1 MSRYPQLDR
10 GSLAR
15 LRALARAIHE
25 GGQSAVPLEDLL
37 RLASEVR
44 IDAGVTIDL
53 EASRDLGQPLI
64 VLRLPAEESPDSRLA
79 VLSRRE
85 REIAGLL
92 AEGLS
97 NKQVARHLAITLAT
111 VKDHVHRIL
120 RKTGLPNRTAVATAW
135 SGTLAR
141 RPRDPGSTD

>member
-15 LRALARAIHE
+15 LRTLARAIHE
-25 GGQSAVPLEDLL
+25 GDRSAVPLEHLL

-44 IDAGVTIDL
+44 IDAGITIDL
-53 EASRDLGQPLI
+53 EAARDLGQPLI
-64 VLRLPAEESPDSRLA
+64 VLRLPAEEHHEACLSA
-79 VLSRRE
+79 LSRRE
-85 REIAGLL
+85 REVADLL

-97 NKQVARHLAITLAT
+97 NKQVARRLAITLAT

-120 RKTGLPNRTAVATAW
+120 RKSGLPNRTAIAIAW
-135 SGTLAR
+135 KMTLAR
-141 RPRDPGSTD
+141 TPADPGSTG

>member
-10 GSLAR
+10 DSLTR
-15 LRALARAIHE
+15 LRTLARAIHE
-25 GGQSAVPLEDLL
+25 GDRSAVPLEHLL

-64 VLRLPAEESPDSRLA
+64 VLRLPAEEPRDSRLA
-79 VLSRRE
+79 ALSRRE
-85 REIAGLL
+85 REVAGLL

-97 NKQVARHLAITLAT
+97 NKQVARRLAITLAT

-120 RKTGLPNRTAVATAW
+120 RKSGLPNRTAIAIAW
-135 SGTLAR
+135 K
-141 RPRDPGSTD
+141 RPPDRTPADPGSTG

>member
-1 MSRYPQLDR
+1 MSRYPQLD
-10 GSLAR
+10 GSALAR
-15 LRALARAIHE
+15 LRTLARAIHD
-25 GGQSAVPLEDLL
+25 GDRSAVPLEQLL

-64 VLRLPAEESPDSRLA
+64 ILRLPAELPPDSCLA

-97 NKQVARHLAITLAT
+97 NKQVARRLSITLAT

-135 SGTLAR
+135 KGTLAH
-141 RPRDPGSTD
+141 RPREPRSNS

>member
-10 GSLAR
+10 GFLVR

-25 GGQSAVPLEDLL
+25 GDRNALPLDDLL
-37 RLASEVR
+37 RLAGEVR

-53 EASRDLGQPLI
+53 EASRELGQPLI
-64 VLRLPAEESPDSRLA
+64 ILRLPAEEPRDPRLA

-85 REIAGLL
+85 REVAGLL

-97 NKQVARHLAITLAT
+97 NKQVARRLAITLAT

-120 RKTGLPNRTAVATAW
+120 RKTGLPNRTAIATAW
-135 SGTLAR
+135 KGVLAR
-141 RPRDPGSTD
+141 TPADTGPTD